1 MTVTLE
7 LTPEMEKRLRDA
19 AAERGQGAAELLM
32 EMLNAVIEQASL
44 LPDPRQKP
52 LTQMVEIPFYLG
64 PRIAGLNKG
73 EIQMS
78 EDFDAPLPDSFWVG
92 SGPV

>member
-7 LTPEMEKRLRDA
+7 LTPEMEQRLRDA

-44 LPDPRQKP
+44 LPNPRQKS
-52 LTQMVEIPFYLG
+52 LT
-64 PRIAGLNKG
+64 RIAGLNKG

-78 EDFDAPLPDSFWVG
+78 EDFDAPLPDSFWAG